1 MTLTTARVSRALPL
15 ALGIVLVPAPAV
27 AQDTNA
33 PPVSPWVASIQA
45 EVERAKSLELPGM
58 PRPHHIAV
66 TVIGENES
74 FVEATLGAIVKQDQ
88 DRARALKVE
97 VRVGD
102 PAFDSGNFIGTAEE
116 PIVVV
121 PAPIEDDPS
130 AVRRTLWL
138 AVDRAYKSATETYE
152 AKRAHKEAMAHDQ
165 DRLADFATAPAER
178 FRAAPV
184 AGLPPLTA
192 HAALAR
198 NVSAVFAKYPGVH
211 RSLVRI
217 VAQTRTRTLVDS
229 AGTTIEDGA
238 SLLRVEI
245 VARTQAEDGM
255 VLADYVSF
263 ASRRLD
269 DLPAEDVLVRRA
281 EELATRLV
289 RMREAPVVQDYAG
302 PVLFEGR
309 SAPQLF
315 RYLFADE
322 LSATPPPEPSAGAE
336 GAASFLSTRVDWR
349 VLPLGFDVTDDP
361 TVDRV
366 ADLPLL
372 GSYGFD
378 DQGVRAR
385 SVQVVENGVLKT
397 LLSSRTPSKSVALSN
412 GHGRAGLM
420 GDARGRA
427 ANLWLRSRS
436 GLSAAAMRSK
446 LIEAAKKEGLDH
458 GIVVVGLDEPAWTD
472 HAMPVEG
479 RSSGGVSLP
488 RPTEAYRLGG
498 GGKAELVRGV
508 SLHGLRPRD
517 LRHILAAGRDMN
529 AYSYW
534 ASASPV
540 RAPGNFGGEIP
551 TTIVAPAV
559 LLPDVDVMAPVPPH
573 PLLPLAPR

>member
-1 MTLTTARVSRALPL
+1 MTPARASVSRAVWLT
-15 ALGIVLVPAPAV
+15 LGIVLAPAPAV
-27 AQDTNA
+27 AQDTA
-33 PPVSPWVASIQA
+33 QPVSPWVASIQA

-58 PRPHHIAV
+58 PRPHHIVV
-66 TVIGENES
+66 TVLGEDES
-74 FVEATLGAIVKQDQ
+74 FVEATLGAVVKQDQ

-102 PAFDSGNFIGTAEE
+102 PTFDSSNFIGTAEE

-121 PAPIEDDPS
+121 PAPIEDDSS
-130 AVRRTLWL
+130 ALRRTLWL
-138 AVDRAYKSATETYE
+138 AVDSAYKSATGTYE
-152 AKRAHKEAMAHDQ
+152 AKRAHKEAMAHEQ
-165 DRLADFATAPAER
+165 DRLADFTTAPVER
-178 FRAAPV
+178 FRSPPV
-184 AGLPPLTA
+184 SGLPPIA
-192 HAALAR
+192 AYAALAR
-198 NVSAVFAKYPGVH
+198 TASAVFAKHPGVH

-238 SLLRVEI
+238 ALLRVEI

-255 VLADYVSF
+255 VLADHVSF

-269 DLPAEDVLVRRA
+269 DLPSEDVLVRHA
-281 EELATRLV
+281 EDLATRLD
-289 RMREAPVVQDYAG
+289 RMREAAVVQDYAG

-309 SAPQLF
+309 AAPQLF

-322 LSATPPPEPSAGAE
+322 LSATPLPEPSAGAE
-336 GAASFLSTRVDWR
+336 GATSFLSTRVGWR

-361 TVDRV
+361 TVDRI

-372 GSYGFD
+372 GGYGFD
-378 DQGVRAR
+378 DQGVRAQ
-385 SVQVVENGVLKT
+385 SVRLVEDGVLKT

-412 GHGRAGLM
+412 GHGRAGVM

-427 ANLWLRSRS
+427 ANLWVSSRA
-436 GLSAAAMRSK
+436 GLSATALRAK
-446 LIEAAKKEGLDH
+446 LVELAKKEGLDQ
-458 GIVVVGLDEPAWTD
+458 GIVVTELDEPAWTD

-479 RSSGGVSLP
+479 RGGGGVVLP
-488 RPTEAYRLGG
+488 RPTEAYRIRA
-498 GGKAELVRGV
+498 GGKVELVRGV

-517 LRHILAAGRDMN
+517 LRHVLAAGREVS

-540 RAPGNFGGEIP
+540 RAAGNFGGEIP
-551 TTIVAPAV
+551 TTIVAPSV

-573 PLLPLAPR
+573 PLPPLAPR